1 MNVKFKMPKFGR
13 ALTGGS
19 MAKEL
24 LLTTLATSISI
35 VLTFGTA
42 MWLEHRQKEKNRRQ
56 TAMMVI
62 SDIYAF
68 QCDLQRYYDYFLKW
82 KADIEELKT
91 LSPDSIM
98 RLNDEDLQRY
108 MSAVATPMALRR
120 DKTAENIFT
129 SDISTWRDVGNYQFI
144 RLVGRSYSTI
154 ADIEKNFR
162 VKMDERGINNKNF
175 ETDHDTENMLE
186 AEQLIAYMNQKEVKR
201 CTDDFCNG
209 FCPYIKESID
219 DVDRYIG
226 ACMEL
231 MSISNDELNEF
242 IANSQ

>member
-1 MNVKFKMPKFGR
+1 MNIKFKMPKFGR
-13 ALTGGS
+13 KMNGGS

-42 MWLEHRQKEKNRRQ
+42 MWLEHQQKEKNRRQ
-56 TAMMVI
+56 TALMVI
-62 SDIYAF
+62 SDIYVF
-68 QCDLQRYYDYFLKW
+68 QCDLQMYYEYFMKW
-82 KADIEELKT
+82 KADIEELKS
-91 LSPDSIM
+91 LSPDSIL
-98 RLNDEDLQRY
+98 RLTDEDIERF
-108 MSAVATPMALRR
+108 AVAVEAPMSFTR

-144 RLVGRSYSTI
+144 RLVGHSYSLI
-154 ADIEKNFR
+154 ADIEKNFKA
-162 VKMDERGINNKNF
+162 KMDERGINNKNF
-175 ETDHDTENMLE
+175 ETNFDTENMSE
-186 AEQLIAYMNQKEVKR
+186 AEQLIAYMKQKEVKR
-201 CTDDFCNG
+201 CIDDFCNG
-209 FCPYIKESID
+209 FCPYINNSID
-219 DVDRYIG
+219 EVKQYVE